1 MDRHRTLF
9 AIALFTAA
17 LSGCTHTQVKEPEP
31 ETLRMST
38 QLRHIAGPI
47 LSTSNIIQ
55 PSPKA
60 LNESLLVEL
69 TFHSLEK
76 FPKGALNIA
85 GPKTRLV
92 ANTDKL
98 WLPTT
103 SSLAGLRSKRVDNP
117 EGELDL
123 FNSQFGRHKQ
133 FPRLESVVPKGVTV
147 AFDLAR
153 STNEAS
159 PKWNEPEH
167 RWTVLVHRH
176 GQNKD
181 LISIALEAPGKSAD
195 TAFPVMETL
204 IFDDMEGPNLGFLLL
219 VPGPID
225 ESSLSLAITLTLR
238 SPPAPGDP
246 GFRSFRRR
254 VARCKKDLVELEL
267 DERKDVRRSTPRAVD
282 FSKYLIEGLTKAS
295 KQRIVLNSLAED
307 LQANLVG
314 EMALAGEDPV
324 VRDLA
329 KRTLTLI
336 RTMPAKASPEEWAW
350 ELEKQ
355 ALTVLENMWIEDKL
369 PMGLRAVFANYAG
382 ALAWQTS
389 LFIEL
394 AEECRNL
401 NELQIG
407 IRLKNKELLDDASP
421 NIRLQAYE
429 WLKSRGLAPKD
440 YDPLQK
446 EKAAS
451 LNLKAVKEGKKP

>member
-1 MDRHRTLF
+1 MDRNRLF
-9 AIALFTAA
+9 FAAA
-17 LSGCTHTQVKEPEP
+17 LLVAFSGCAHTSVKKAEP
-31 ETLRMST
+31 ETLKMST
-38 QLRHIAGPI
+38 GLRHIAGPI
-47 LSTSNIIQ
+47 LSTSNIIK
-55 PSPKA
+55 PSAKA
-60 LNESLLVEL
+60 LNESLLIEL

-76 FPKGALNIA
+76 FPKGALEIA

-123 FNSQFGRHKQ
+123 FNSQYGRNRQ
-133 FPRLESVVPKGVTV
+133 FPTLESVAPKGVTV
-147 AFDLAR
+147 AFDLTR

-159 PKWNEPEH
+159 LKWNEPEH

-176 GQNKD
+176 GKNRD
-181 LISIALEAPGKSAD
+181 LISIALEAPGNAAEAS
-195 TAFPVMETL
+195 FPVTETL
-204 IFDDMEGPNLGFLLL
+204 IFEDMEGPNLGFLILL
-219 VPGPID
+219 PGPID
-225 ESSLSLAITLTLR
+225 ESSLSLAVTLTLR

-246 GFRSFRRR
+246 SFRSFRRR
-254 VARCKKDLVELEL
+254 VARCKKDLVDLEL
-267 DERKDVRRSTPRAVD
+267 DEVTDQRRSAPRSVD

-295 KQRIVLNSLAED
+295 KQRIVLSSLADD
-307 LQANLVG
+307 LQASLVG
-314 EMALAGEDPV
+314 EIALAGEDPV

-329 KRTLTLI
+329 SKTLRLI
-336 RTMPAKASPEEWAW
+336 RSMPATASPEEWAW

-355 ALTVLENMWIEDKL
+355 ALTVLETRWIEDKL
-369 PMGLRAVFANYAG
+369 SMGLRAVFANYAG

-394 AEECRNL
+394 ADDCRDL

-407 IRLKNKELLDDASP
+407 IRAKNKELLDDASP

-440 YDPLQK
+440 YDPLKK
-446 EKAAS
+446 EKETALKLRAA
-451 LNLKAVKEGKKP
+451 KEGKK